1 MSLLRDLGLAFV
13 PQLSGKSAQV
23 FKYLTYH
30 WLTVSGESSW
40 NPQISGYFFFVFQG
54 HYQKRVLEREGN

>member
-40 NPQISGYFFFVFQG
+40 NPQISGYFFFCFSSG
-54 HYQKRVLEREGN
+54 IWKLYL